1 MDTKKGVLDARDEL
15 NKAIAIADVLMSA
28 FDGGEP
34 PESESCCLVM
44 GTLYEHLK
52 KASEEL
58 QTVNQLLRG
67 DQE

>member
-1 MDTKKGVLDARDEL
+1 MDTKKRVLDAIDEL
-15 NKAIAIADVLMSA
+15 DKAIAIADILMSA

-44 GTLYEHLK
+44 GSLYKRLK
-52 KASEEL
+52 KIGEEL